1 MRRHASRMP
10 DSALGL
16 KFAAPAQI
24 CSSHIPKVYS
34 AVAPLFP
41 RATSQVAACRHLATA
56 ARVKYHSVLRTHCAL
71 QCCKFDTPLLAA
83 GSLICKGLFSLK
95 KGSPRKIFSGRQEYL
110 LIILSC
116 FKLHFHMIFARAAKV
131 PFLMTTLLLSLKS
144 TLTSISL
151 KPNPKSTHGG
161 NIGGKY

>member
-56 ARVKYHSVLRTHCAL
+56 ARVKYPAAL
-71 QCCKFDTPLLAA
+71 QRCKFDTPLLAA

-151 KPNPKSTHGG
+151 KPNLKSTHGG
-161 NIGGKY
+161 NIGGEY

>member
-56 ARVKYHSVLRTHCAL
+56 ARVKYPAAL

-151 KPNPKSTHGG
+151 KPNLKSTHGG
-161 NIGGKY
+161 NIGGEY

>member
-56 ARVKYHSVLRTHCAL
+56 ARVKYPAAL

-151 KPNPKSTHGG
+151 KPNLKSTHGG